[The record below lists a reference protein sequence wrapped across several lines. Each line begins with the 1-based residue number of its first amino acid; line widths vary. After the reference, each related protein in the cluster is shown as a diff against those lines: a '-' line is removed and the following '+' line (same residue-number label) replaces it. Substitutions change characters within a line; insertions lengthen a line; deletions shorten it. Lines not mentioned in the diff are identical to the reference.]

1 MSLFDSGLTIHLSP
15 DEFKDFSKVD
25 PDRFRGTESYR
36 SGPMQLYLTLVGRIS
51 HAGHLSIEDELAV
64 KVHRYAYAYGDGTYQ
79 TAFRAVVKALWR
91 AGWVQPDTEQHA
103 ERPEHKGR
111 RWDGKQ

>member
-25 PDRFRGTESYR
+25 PKDGKG
-36 SGPMQLYLTLVGRIS
+36 GPQSLYLTLVGRLS
-51 HAGHLSIEDELAV
+51 PAGHLCLEDELAV

-79 TAFRAVVKALWR
+79 TAFRAVVRALWR
-91 AGWVQPDTEQHA
+91 AGWVQPDKEQHA

-111 RWDGKQ
+111 RWDGR